1 MGRNRRRTDMEKQN
15 NKVRNLAIWY
25 MDEILDGTLL
35 EDILENAHTD
45 LYHTGDN
52 NKDTAEM
59 LERVLHADKHQRKNA
74 QSVFCDSRET
84 IQNLLLDNIGVV
96 AKWIQKNP
104 DSYSRITIIDRPDDN
119 EPTGIGVRY
128 QNNKL
133 QECYAYETTIVLERA
148 NNKYGFTCVT
158 AYPNIMRQSAQ
169 PTKRDIQSELKQTK
183 AYKHAAKTQQK
194 KWEQAVRNGIN
205 LILTNDD
212 LKFTNP
218 AIERT

>member
-74 QSVFCDSRET
+74 QSVFCDSQET
-84 IQNLLLDNIGVV
+84 IQNLLLDNIGIV

-104 DSYSRITIIDRPDDN
+104 ESYSRITIIDRPDDN

-133 QECYAYETTIVLERA
+133 QECYA
-148 NNKYGFTCVT
+148 
-158 AYPNIMRQSAQ
+158 
-169 PTKRDIQSELKQTK
+169 
-183 AYKHAAKTQQK
+183 
-194 KWEQAVRNGIN
+194 
-205 LILTNDD
+205 
-212 LKFTNP
+212 
-218 AIERT
+218 